1 MKFEGE
7 RARFF
12 AIRDARDDDAKND
25 DENEGSETTKDDFES
40 SGSKEF
46 GRSRLAAGDS
56 SGGDLI
62 KILLFVH
69 LFYYSTIPC
78 DIL

>member
-1 MKFEGE
+1 MEFEGE
-7 RARFF
+7 GARFF
-12 AIRDARDDDAKND
+12 TIGDARNNDTKND
-25 DENEGSETTKDDFES
+25 DKNEGGETTKDDFES

-46 GRSRLAAGDS
+46 GRSGLAAGDS